1 MIKKSP
7 RPAKKSEISSTE
19 KSSRSQ
25 MADGSLR
32 LQGGDSF
39 EVLSGGELNPMAM
52 GVMKEIGIDISG

>member
-25 MADGSLR
+25 MEDGSLR

-39 EVLSGGELNPMAM
+39 EVLSGG
-52 GVMKEIGIDISG
+52 GVEPNGHGGHEGDRD